1 MDPREQNGT
10 FLIVVSL
17 QFTMTDRETPDV
29 GTFWMYTHETRTY
42 DYPVKIKVT
51 NVSNEEVIITEI
63 QSEKFL
69 EEQVDSIKKTYEKNG
84 QDLDNAEEVVP
95 FARYNGETGEFEST
109 NTEIFYSLDE
119 FYDHCEETV

>member
-1 MDPREQNGT
+1 
-10 FLIVVSL
+10 
-17 QFTMTDRETPDV
+17 MTDRETPDV